1 MSIKANARLAD
12 SVWPAVER
20 AIRGELARPEV
31 VMGIQ
36 VDRVTEWFRGEVIR
50 QVARELDRAGVR
62 VPEEC

>member
-1 MSIKANARLAD
+1 MSIKTNARLAD

-31 VMGIQ
+31 VTGIQ

-62 VPEEC
+62 APEEC